1 LVVGNPYDPNTNIG
15 PVISEE
21 SAARIESWLDE
32 AVAAGATIVC
42 GTGKRFHRNFV
53 GPTIVENVP
62 KHCLLYHEEVF
73 GPVVCIEKYS
83 SFYDAVSVVNASKY
97 GLQAGIYTN
106 DNRYIQYAFDT
117 IECGGI
123 CINTPPSTR
132 IDAQPYGGV
141 KDSGLGR
148 EGIRYTME
156 SYTEL
161 KVMIMK
167 QT

>member
-1 LVVGNPYDPNTNIG
+1 MKNRPHVSNHGWMRPWRRGQLSSVVPVNAFIAILLGQRLLKMYQNI
-15 PVISEE
+15 VDYTMTKY
-21 SAARIESWLDE
+21 LDQW
-32 AVAAGATIVC
+32 
-42 GTGKRFHRNFV
+42 FV
-53 GPTIVENVP
+53 L
-62 KHCLLYHEEVF
+62 K
-73 GPVVCIEKYS
+73 KYS
-83 SFYDAVSVVNASKY
+83 SFYEAVSVVNASKY